1 LFLFVIMLLD
11 LRSFSNIKVSLEF
24 LLTSIMVLIL
34 VTILFFFLIAMDL
47 SFDFLNFDFPE
58 YLFDFDIYRK
68 TNIKLLGEVL
78 YNYYYLQVLIVCF
91 YFFIVIV
98 HVIIKNFKYFKNIYV
113 NMKFLY
119 HIFAY
124 TSLGLITFLM
134 TNEITTNFF
143 TNEIDR

>member
-1 LFLFVIMLLD
+1 VGT
-11 LRSFSNIKVSLEF
+11 LEF
-24 LLTSIMVLIL
+24 GTCSK
-34 VTILFFFLIAMDL
+34 TIVICY
-47 SFDFLNFDFPE
+47 S
-58 YLFDFDIYRK
+58 R
-68 TNIKLLGEVL
+68 VR
-78 YNYYYLQVLIVCF
+78 LQIHIVF
-91 YFFIVIV
+91 SKIYFFIVIV
-98 HVIIKNFKYFKNIYV
+98 HVSIKNFKYFKNIYV